1 MELEELAAWIDWEL
15 LGDHEDST
23 TASSGDSSSEEEE
36 SEDSFCTCDEFSS
49 DGEASVASED
59 LGRCL
64 IVGRWT
70 SNGVARYCRARLDR
84 WEDWRGFTWQERLL
98 RIVFQALVDLLEEK
112 IRSETNAYL
121 RSVEP

>member
-23 TASSGDSSSEEEE
+23 TASSGDSSSEEDE
-36 SEDSFCTCDEFSS
+36 SGDSFYTCDEFSS

-70 SNGVARYCRARLDR
+70 SNSVARYCRASLDR
-84 WEDWRGFTWQERLL
+84 WEGLAWVHVAGAPFANRVPSLGRSFGGEDTVRDRRLPSL
-98 RIVFQALVDLLEEK
+98 C
-112 IRSETNAYL
+112 
-121 RSVEP
+121 